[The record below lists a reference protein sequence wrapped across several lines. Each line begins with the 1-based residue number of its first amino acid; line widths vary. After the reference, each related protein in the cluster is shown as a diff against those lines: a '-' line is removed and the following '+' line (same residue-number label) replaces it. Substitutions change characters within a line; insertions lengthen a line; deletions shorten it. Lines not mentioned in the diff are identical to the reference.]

1 MPLTAL
7 QVSGRASQQFVF
19 CRHRDSRAETVQVTR
34 HSRRIERRVT
44 VFFLALFVG
53 NMVLFWELSVLCR
66 VFLHSLAQLGCG
78 GRKQLPPS
86 TVRCH
91 NITDSDTNCVMDLG
105 YRMCHCHIDD
115 CGTRFLPTITIF
127 YLHGCFNV
135 SSVFLPPSVQVIV
148 CPVSSII
155 GRGTLWWMG
164 SVFSTL
170 TNHRSVALTDFSL

>member
-127 YLHGCFNV
+127 YMVVSMFQV
-135 SSVFLPPSVQVIV
+135 SSSPPQFK
-148 CPVSSII
+148 
-155 GRGTLWWMG
+155 L
-164 SVFSTL
+164 
-170 TNHRSVALTDFSL
+170 